1 MGFGWLLSMQPYGE
15 LWRRGRKLLHGHVH
29 QGVTPQYQPVQLES
43 ARRFIREILL
53 AKTDKEALPH
63 AIKSNF
69 GRSIIRIVYGIDAN
83 SDDSEYISLP
93 NQVLEN
99 ISEASTPGR
108 FLVDFLPIRTCSLST
123 CTCLNITADDVV
135 LSQVCS
141 LVVPWCRLPTLCRKG
156 SRVPSSYARQA
167 NRCGHG
173 RNGAFMVLFSYCIAT
188 SAHAPHFTQANGTA
202 PRSMSR
208 AMLEEDAALP
218 PAQSQYDL
226 IKDVTGIAYLGGSDT
241 TAAAIVSFFLAMLVY
256 PDVQAKAQAEVDRVI
271 GKDRLPEFDDME
283 SMPYVQCVAS
293 ECLRWLPVLPLCEQ
307 NALWAIDM
315 L

>member
-1 MGFGWLLSMQPYGE
+1 MGFDWLLSMQPYGE

-53 AKTDKEALPH
+53 AKTDKDALPH

-69 GRSIIRIVYGIDAN
+69 GRSIIRMVYGID
-83 SDDSEYISLP
+83 P

-108 FLVDFLPIRTCSLST
+108 FLVDFLPMRTCSLST
-123 CTCLNITADDVV
+123 CTCLNITADDFV

-141 LVVPWCRLPTLCRKG
+141 LMVPWRWLPTLCRKG
-156 SRVPSSYARQA
+156 SSVPPSYARQA
-167 NRCGHG
+167 DRCGHG
-173 RNGAFMVLFSYCIAT
+173 GNGAFMVPFPYCTAT
-188 SAHAPHFTQANGTA
+188 SAHAPHFTQADGTA

-256 PDVQAKAQAEVDRVI
+256 PDVQAKAQAEVDQAI

-293 ECLRWLPVLPLCEQ
+293 ECLRWLPVLPLCEH

-315 L
+315 P